1 MTERIRVYHPETD
14 EPFDVPKAKADE
26 LRLNKG
32 WRSHPLDPTAV
43 PAVTET
49 ERGST
54 ADSDQGLED
63 WRDSEIGEE
72 VVEQDEPVQARSK
85 ARNNK

>member
-1 MTERIRVYHPETD
+1 MTERVRVYHPETD
-14 EPFDVPKAKADE
+14 EPFDVPKSKADE

-54 ADSDQGLED
+54 ADSAPELED

-72 VVEQDEPVQARSK
+72 VVAYDEPVQDRAK
-85 ARNNK
+85 ARNRK